1 MRTKLVLGAFA
12 LLALSGFGCG
22 GGDDK
27 TSTTAAPPASA
38 QEKAVASW
46 ADAAQAYWDD
56 FRNCGASVTP
66 ARGFFAT
73 CTKYTRTAFRD
84 AEDRV
89 LRSIRRSGGACRR
102 DRARLAGLMA
112 RTGAPLEQA
121 VQAFDRSNNASLKHR
136 RYTGPAPQQLYLR
149 GEQALAEGP
158 PQARKLSR
166 TIASGC

>member
-12 LLALSGFGCG
+12 LLALSGFACG
-22 GGDDK
+22 AGDDK
-27 TSTTAAPPASA
+27 PSTTAAPPASA

-46 ADAAQAYWDD
+46 AAAAQAYWDD
-56 FRNCGASVTP
+56 FRNCGSSVTP
-66 ARGFFAT
+66 ERGFFAT
-73 CTKYTRTAFRD
+73 CTKRTRTGFRN

-89 LRSIRRSGGACRR
+89 LRSIRRSGRACRL

-112 RTGAPLEQA
+112 RTGAPLDRA
-121 VQAFDRSNNASLKHR
+121 VRAFDRSNDATLRHR
-136 RYTGPAPQQLYLR
+136 RYTGPPPQQLYLR

-158 PQARKLSR
+158 PQAKKLSR